1 MSAVSHDRTVP
12 SNCKI
17 QALYYTLQQSRF
29 GATGILIPN
38 AWTIME
44 ISLCVFLS
52 TSLNGYVVISSQD
65 DRWAISILL
74 LLNIRGFGVLELTD
88 FWKQNNMH
96 SPLPSIWVLK
106 KGLYT
111 CVDNSRRCLRI
122 LICQCLFASVAS
134 SII

>member
-1 MSAVSHDRTVP
+1 MLCKTAAKLFSGLAKFWFVQPHQFRDINNRQVSWYVAISSFSAYGFHFLILQRSLHLGHSQKDYIFAPMSAVSHDRTVP

-17 QALYYTLQQSRF
+17 QARYYTLQQSRF

-65 DRWAISILL
+65 GR
-74 LLNIRGFGVLELTD
+74 
-88 FWKQNNMH
+88 
-96 SPLPSIWVLK
+96 
-106 KGLYT
+106 
-111 CVDNSRRCLRI
+111 
-122 LICQCLFASVAS
+122 
-134 SII
+134 